1 MSEIRACENF
11 GPRSDNLIP
20 RSSARV
26 CIVCHDGSPPIA
38 VNDARMSSGRP
49 DIFNNPS
56 IVGRN
61 ADGTTPPNTCNA
73 F

>member
-1 MSEIRACENF
+1 
-11 GPRSDNLIP
+11 
-20 RSSARV
+20 
-26 CIVCHDGSPPIA
+26 
-38 VNDARMSSGRP
+38 MSSGRP